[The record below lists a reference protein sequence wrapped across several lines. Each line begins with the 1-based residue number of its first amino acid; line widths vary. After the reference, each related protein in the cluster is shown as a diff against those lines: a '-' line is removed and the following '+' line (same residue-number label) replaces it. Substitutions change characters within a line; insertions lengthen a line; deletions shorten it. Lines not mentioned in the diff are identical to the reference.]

1 MTELFDNIFTF
12 INTFL
17 GAEGVFLI
25 CFSLLLACF
34 ITALIL
40 ALIKNNYTFKKR
52 LWFFL
57 VVFSVV
63 ELEKGVETV
72 CCFSSGFSKL
82 TLALGLL
89 FCIPV
94 FYTKKRRGKN
104 QKAREFVKFID
115 EQIHNNIIEDSPT
128 SYQVNDTKK
137 PIRVE
142 KFEQYPKKEEEISA
156 EQFIEKRKEIK
167 NNPCDLD
174 FSHVKNVIARLE
186 YLSLGNSDRRQIREL
201 ESVVAQAEAGDYT
214 PNTKEKINDGLGA
227 LLKIMSKYGV

>member
-1 MTELFDNIFTF
+1 MIELFDNIFTF
-12 INTFL
+12 INIFL

-34 ITALIL
+34 IIVLIL
-40 ALIKNNYTFKKR
+40 ALRKNNYLLKKR
-52 LWFFL
+52 LWFFF
-57 VVFSVV
+57 VVYSVV
-63 ELEKGVETV
+63 ELEKGLETL
-72 CCFSSGFSKL
+72 CLFSNGFSTL

-94 FYTKKRRGKN
+94 FYVKKGKEKT
-104 QKAREFVKFID
+104 QKARDLVKFID
-115 EQIHNNIIEDSPT
+115 EQIHNNVLEYTPT
-128 SYQVNDTKK
+128 SFQENDLKK

-142 KFEQYPKKEEEISA
+142 NFAQQPQKEEQINTG
-156 EQFIEKRKEIK
+156 QFIEKRKETK
-167 NNPCDLD
+167 SNPCDLD
-174 FSHVKNVIARLE
+174 FTHVKNVIARLE